1 MEEFLKIGEI
11 DMKRFYRV
19 LGLILLLSIIIQNFS
34 GIRVFAYI
42 PDTPNAPTQF
52 RVEKLKENQP
62 PIGFDEF
69 DKYYVDLKWDME
81 VTGGV
86 FYNLYLQEA
95 AKGYRPVTSRVLKE
109 RDIPGSD
116 NSIRLKELKSGTI
129 YNLDMT
135 ATAYRTY
142 PDGDKVYKSP
152 ESGLSNKVKVL
163 TDIEIAAYS
172 QGTDKIK
179 IEWDDVWDTQ
189 GRISYKLYISESEL
203 FSNTQPIYIGNSQ
216 IGEGKAVTVNEANGK
231 LEYIHNVRDSGRVY
245 YVRIEPDISNDE
257 IKRTQYTKTVKAS
270 SFILVKTS
278 RVASSDMGVIW
289 KLEWSPVV
297 TGLSS
302 SGIKVSYQ
310 IYRGT
315 IGSNTLAQYMAET
328 DGTNFFITLPEGEV
342 TQYFL
347 IRAIVTR
354 GGEDVYRGIR
364 IESDQIIVEEQ
375 ETPTTPTTP
384 EIVDLFERVA
394 GDVIISYEEE
404 LTSTGATILWKAP
417 IKGNGELDS
426 DVTYDIWLVT
436 DPNTLDAPH
445 ENEKIASDFMVG
457 SANHIINNN
466 KVLGYKYRVEGL
478 TQNSTYYF
486 KIVAKKK
493 AVENVNGVVQ
503 SVTYQSDAALKVI
516 ITPIDEPIDQPVIPA
531 RPPLKIKES
540 SPGEYMITEKSVTI
554 QLKNLW
560 YEKFNFTGNKWEYIT
575 DEELN
580 TNEELKDIFFDNQNG
595 TATTVVNDVYYRKVA
610 YDSGVTFDVGCIEY
624 VEGMKYEDIQS
635 MQPDKI
641 TNFPSIAN
649 DATENPNLNPDGMR
663 HNVVIDL
670 TDLEPNKIYVIWAR
684 AVRSSAN
691 LASGPSDP
699 IVFTTLPV
707 IITPVEKPVVPY
719 FNYSLASD
727 NYIDIGWDIVPEY
740 NYYLK
745 YGVEDNV
752 NAASNQITITSQEL
766 EDAIYYRVGDLQPD
780 TLYYFWVQAEAI
792 NAEGESSKSDWSDS
806 YAVRTLELIPPETPK
821 GFGIKNSK
829 DAITK
834 NTITYE
840 WMMEENIHYI
850 LEIASDINYS
860 SSSEYL
866 VGMGSEY
873 TVNELLSNHRYYARL
888 YAYDPIKGLR
898 SQPTQSITVRT
909 KRSDDDYDSDQDIED
924 IITGEFVEKDKEII
938 NDTWNIRITGVN
950 ADRFVQHVLTDNK
963 LDYRLDVSTP
973 PSKCNVISI
982 LISDK
987 VFKALTSIGE
997 NLIIRTQKV
1006 DLIIRPGVLTT
1017 NISNPLVNID
1027 SRVDYEITI
1036 STSGLSGDGIKNMD
1050 VKLEAGNFRIS
1061 ALEGANKIPVNKVL
1075 KPLKFEVMYDKEN
1088 WYSNGKTSG
1097 FVYDSVLTTW
1107 TRENTFATFDRDT
1120 NKGKLTFET
1129 FKPADIIVAQYGNDY
1144 FDDIYYHSYETVIN
1158 NVAAAHDIKSIS
1170 GRLFGPDL
1178 NATVGDSVKLMFDSL
1193 DYKYG
1198 NNYMN
1203 EAFKSGFIVYEDIN
1217 LSSKNCNASK
1227 AYSMII
1233 RLFEIKSGT
1242 RLASERKSNFI
1253 DNNGFTIIREGK
1265 AISSD
1270 TIVSRGEIMY
1280 LIEKLLVYIGEID

>member
-1 MEEFLKIGEI
+1 
-11 DMKRFYRV
+11 MKRFYRV
-19 LGLILLLSIIIQNFS
+19 LGLIILLSLIIQNFS
-34 GIRVFAYI
+34 GIRVFAYEVE
-42 PDTPNAPTQF
+42 TPKSPTRF

-135 ATAYRTY
+135 AYRTET
-142 PDGDKVYKSP
+142 DEGKVYKSL
-152 ESGLSNKVKVL
+152 ESGISNKVKVL
-163 TDIEIAAYS
+163 TDIDIAAYS
-172 QGTDKIK
+172 HRTDQIK

-189 GRISYKLYISESEL
+189 GRISYKLYISENDS
-203 FSNTQPIYIGNSQ
+203 FTNTQPIYIGNSQ
-216 IGEGKAVTVNEANGK
+216 IGEGKAVTVNEENGK
-231 LEYIHNVRDSGRVY
+231 LEYIHNVRDAGRVY
-245 YVRIEPDISNDE
+245 YVRIEPDIGNDE

-278 RVASSDMGVIW
+278 RVAYSDMGVIW

-302 SGIKVSYQ
+302 SGIKVAYQ

-315 IGSNTLAQYMAET
+315 IGSNTLEQYMAET

-347 IRAIVTR
+347 IRAIVTKD
-354 GGEDVYRGIR
+354 GQDVYRGIR

-394 GDVIISYEEE
+394 GDVIVSYEEE

-436 DPNTLDAPH
+436 DPNTLDAPLDS
-445 ENEKIASDFMVG
+445 EKIASDFMVG

-466 KVLGYKYRVEGL
+466 KVIGYKYRVEGL

-493 AVENVNGVVQ
+493 AIENVNGVVQ

-531 RPPLKIKES
+531 RPPLKIKENS
-540 SPGEYMITEKSVTI
+540 QGEYMVTENSVTI

-560 YEKFNFTGNKWEYIT
+560 YEKFNFADNKWEYIAN
-575 DEELN
+575 EELN
-580 TNEELKDIFFDNQNG
+580 NIGFDNQNG
-595 TATTVVNDVYYRKVA
+595 TGTTVVNDVYYRKVA

-624 VEGMKYEDIQS
+624 VEGMKYEDIQKL
-635 MQPDKI
+635 QPDKV
-641 TNFPSIAN
+641 TKFPTTAN

-684 AVRSSAN
+684 AVRSNAN

-699 IVFTTLPV
+699 IVFTTLPI

-719 FNYSLASD
+719 FNYSLGSD

-745 YGVEDNV
+745 YGLEDNV
-752 NAASNQITITSQEL
+752 NTAKNQITITAQEL
-766 EDAIYYRVGDLQPD
+766 KEIIYYRVKDLQPD
-780 TLYYFWVQAEAI
+780 TLYYFWIQAEAV
-792 NAEGESSKSDWSDS
+792 NTAGESSKSDWSDS
-806 YAVRTLELIPPETPK
+806 YAVRTSELIPPETPK

-834 NTITYE
+834 NAITYE
-840 WMMEENIHYI
+840 WMMEENIQYI
-850 LEIASDINYS
+850 LEIASDINYTN
-860 SSSEYL
+860 SSEYDA
-866 VGMGSEY
+866 GMGSEY
-873 TVNELLSNHRYYARL
+873 TVKELLSNHRYYARL
-888 YAYDPIKGLR
+888 YAYDPNKKLR
-898 SQPTQSITVRT
+898 SEPTQSITVRT
-909 KRSDDDYDSDQDIED
+909 NRSGDDYDSDEDIED

-950 ADRFVQHVLTDNK
+950 ADRFAQRVLTDNK

-997 NLIIRTQKV
+997 NLIIKTKKV
-1006 DLIIRPGVLTT
+1006 NLIIRPGVLTT
-1017 NISNPLVNID
+1017 NISYPLVNIN
-1027 SRVDYEITI
+1027 SGVDYEITI
-1036 STSGLSGDGIKNMD
+1036 STSEVSGDGIKNMD
-1050 VKLEAGNFRIS
+1050 VKLEAGNFKFS

-1097 FVYDSVLTTW
+1097 FVYDSGLTTW
-1107 TRENTFATFDRDT
+1107 TRESTFAVYDRDT

-1129 FKPADIIVAQYGNDY
+1129 FKPGDTIVAQYGNDY
-1144 FDDIYYHSYETVIN
+1144 FDDIYYHSYEAVIN
-1158 NVAAAHDIKSIS
+1158 NVAAAHDIKSIN

-1178 NATVGDSVKLMFDSL
+1178 NAAIGDSVKLMFDAL
-1193 DYKYG
+1193 DYRYG
-1198 NNYMN
+1198 SNYMN
-1203 EAFKSGFIVYEDIN
+1203 EAFKSGLIGYDDIN
-1217 LSSKNCNASK
+1217 LSGKNCTASK

-1233 RLFEIKSGT
+1233 RSFEIKSGT
-1242 RLASERKSNFI
+1242 ILGSEKKSNFI
-1253 DNNGFTIIREGK
+1253 ANNGFTIIREGK
-1265 AISSD
+1265 AVLSD
-1270 TIVSRGEIMY
+1270 TVVNRGEIMY
-1280 LIEKLLVYIGEID
+1280 LIEKLLVFIGEID